1 MKINQSK
8 LVLDLENCKNSES
21 DLVASRQ
28 KTEEFNKKLEDEN
41 LNYRIENVQKRELIL
56 ELKTNQTKLTAELE
70 DYKRTDAE
78 LVISQREL
86 NDCNSQLKDVIEG
99 KQVCQKKY
107 ESVCPWS
114 EWSSCSETCWGTKT
128 RTDKCSNSDEQI
140 RSCNQFSSCSRSGN
154 EHKLCCIT

>member
-1 MKINQSK
+1 MNQSK
-8 LVLDLENCKNSES
+8 LVSDLKNCKTTESALTVSQQAAKEFTKQLEN
-21 DLVASRQ
+21 
-28 KTEEFNKKLEDEN
+28 EN
-41 LNYRIENVQKRELIL
+41 LKYKIEDVENRELIL
-56 ELKTNQTKLTAELE
+56 ELKKNQTKLASELE
-70 DYKRTDAE
+70 DYKSTDAE

-86 NDCNSQLKDVIEG
+86 NDCKSQLKDVIEG

-140 RSCNQFSSCSRSGN
+140 RSCNQFSSCPSSGN
-154 EHKLCCIT
+154 EHN

>member
-1 MKINQSK
+1 MKVEKLEDMIEKSKIKQSK
-8 LVLDLENCKNSES
+8 LISDLKNCKSTEF
-21 DLVASRQ
+21 DLVASQQ
-28 KTEEFNKKLEDEN
+28 KTEEFN
-41 LNYRIENVQKRELIL
+41 RIYQELIL
-56 ELKTNQTKLTAELE
+56 ELKKNQTKLASELE
-70 DYKRTDAE
+70 DYKSADAE

-128 RTDKCSNSDEQI
+128 RTDKCSNSDAQI
-140 RSCNQFSSCSRSGN
+140 RSCNQFSSCPRSGN
-154 EHKLCCIT
+154 EQNIILN

>member
-1 MKINQSK
+1 MNQSK
-8 LVLDLENCKNSES
+8 LVSDLKNCKTTES
-21 DLVASRQ
+21 ALTASRQ
-28 KTEEFNKKLEDEN
+28 AAKEFTKQLENEN
-41 LNYRIENVQKRELIL
+41 LKYKIEDIEDRELIL
-56 ELKTNQTKLTAELE
+56 ELKTNQTKLASELE
-70 DYKRTDAE
+70 DYKSTDAE

-140 RSCNQFSSCSRSGN
+140 RSRNQFSSCPRSGN
-154 EHKLCCIT
+154 EHNIILN

>member
-1 MKINQSK
+1 MNQSK
-8 LVLDLENCKNSES
+8 LVSDLKNCKTTES
-21 DLVASRQ
+21 ALTVSQQATKRL
-28 KTEEFNKKLEDEN
+28 TEQLEDEN
-41 LNYRIENVQKRELIL
+41 LKYRTENVENRELIL
-56 ELKTNQTKLTAELE
+56 ELKKNQTKLASELE
-70 DYKRTDAE
+70 AKDKSTDAE

-86 NDCNSQLKDVIEG
+86 NDCKSQLKDVIEG

-140 RSCNQFSSCSRSGN
+140 RSCNQFSSCPRSGN
-154 EHKLCCIT
+154 EHNIILN